1 MQSSLYQS
9 FKTFRSNEF
18 GEIRTLEINNE
29 HWFVGKDVAEV
40 LGYANQNRDI
50 LRHIDEEDRIMVD
63 GTQYQN
69 GIEFDYKQIGQRGG
83 WLINESGLYSLII
96 GSKLPSAKKFKRWV
110 TSEVLPAI
118 RRTGGYIPI
127 SQEDDE
133 KTIMAKALMIS
144 QRTIEEK
151 DALLAQKE
159 KQVQYLSY
167 EVESKD
173 RYLNQI
179 AQSKNT
185 ILVRELAKVISKENF
200 IIGERRLWDKLRAWG
215 LILKGKTEPSQRA
228 VERGLFEVSESISRG
243 SRGIFTHRTTRVTG
257 KGQDY
262 IIKRLLEEIEEQICI

>member
-1 MQSSLYQS
+1 MQSSLYAS
-9 FKTFRSNEF
+9 YKTFSNNEF
-18 GEIRTLEINNE
+18 GEIRVLEINNE
-29 HWFVGKDVAEV
+29 PWFVGKDVAEL
-40 LGYANQNRDI
+40 LGYSEPRSVVAKKVDA
-50 LRHIDEEDRIMVD
+50 EDKGVSKMATPS
-63 GTQYQN
+63 GTQEMT
-69 GIEFDYKQIGQRGG
+69 I
-83 WLINESGLYSLII
+83 INESGLYSLILS
-96 GSKLPSAKKFKRWV
+96 SKLPSAKKFKRWV

-173 RYLNQI
+173 KYLNQI

-243 SRGIFTHRTTRVTG
+243 SRGIFTNRTTMVTG

-262 IIKRLLEEIEEQICI
+262 IIKRLLEEVEEQICI

>member
-9 FKTFRSNEF
+9 YKTFSNNEF
-18 GEIRTLEINNE
+18 GEIRVLQINNE
-29 HWFVGKDVAEV
+29 PWFVGKDVAII
-40 LGYANQNRDI
+40 LGYKDSDQAIRK
-50 LRHIDEEDRIMVD
+50 HVDEEDKLNR
-63 GTQYQN
+63 
-69 GIEFDYKQIGQRGG
+69 QIKGLGQSRNMKV
-83 WLINESGLYSLII
+83 INESGLYSLILS
-96 GSKLPSAKKFKRWV
+96 SKLPSAKKFKRWV

-185 ILVRELAKVISKENF
+185 MLVRELAKVISKENF

-262 IIKRLLEEIEEQICI
+262 IIKRLLEEMEEHICI

>member
-9 FKTFRSNEF
+9 YKTFSNNEF
-18 GEIRTLEINNE
+18 GEIRVLQINNE
-29 HWFVGKDVAEV
+29 PWFVGKDVAII
-40 LGYANQNRDI
+40 LGYKDSDQAIRK
-50 LRHIDEEDRIMVD
+50 HVDEEDKLNR
-63 GTQYQN
+63 
-69 GIEFDYKQIGQRGG
+69 QIKGLGQSRNMKV
-83 WLINESGLYSLII
+83 INESGLYSLILS
-96 GSKLPSAKKFKRWV
+96 SKLPSAKKFKRWV
-110 TSEVLPAI
+110 TSEVLPVI

-173 RYLNQI
+173 KYLNQI

-262 IIKRLLEEIEEQICI
+262 IIKRLLEEMEEQICI